1 MLLRRARIKSFAFT
15 CSPDSSSLIM
25 ILKKVMKA
33 SLVIVSRMRLSGS
46 YMLVD
51 HLMKSIVSGTIRIT
65 SRGKP

>member
-1 MLLRRARIKSFAFT
+1 MKSVALT

>member
-1 MLLRRARIKSFAFT
+1 MLLRRARMKSVALT